1 MVGKMQ
7 DVREEILRYTR
18 GEQATAAVIV
28 DDEGIIAGTTAAK
41 KEADNLGLSLEKTLN
56 EGSHVTKGDEV
67 IRFSGTPKQIVMA
80 EETLIGILAKPSGIA
95 TSASRFVKAT
105 GGRPRVV
112 CGAWKKMP
120 PCLKDDIRAAVVV
133 GGAFYRMVPE
143 SFIYLDKNYLS
154 LLGGIKA
161 GLAAVSHL
169 NGHAKVVQVKGRY
182 ADVASEACEAA
193 KHGATVV
200 FIDTGRPDDVKLVAE
215 VLIRRGLRSRVEI
228 GFAGGVTMETV
239 SELRGLDID
248 ILDIGRGIIDA
259 PLLDMRLEIVDI

>member
-1 MVGKMQ
+1 MQ

-120 PCLKDDIRAAVVV
+120 PCFILSWVNTAGRRFTRLCPERISARFGSIRWEMSNRDSRRRMKSLKT
-133 GGAFYRMVPE
+133 
-143 SFIYLDKNYLS
+143 SF
-154 LLGGIKA
+154 
-161 GLAAVSHL
+161 
-169 NGHAKVVQVKGRY
+169 
-182 ADVASEACEAA
+182 
-193 KHGATVV
+193 T
-200 FIDTGRPDDVKLVAE
+200 
-215 VLIRRGLRSRVEI
+215 
-228 GFAGGVTMETV
+228 
-239 SELRGLDID
+239 
-248 ILDIGRGIIDA
+248 
-259 PLLDMRLEIVDI
+259 